1 MLFCFHTCR
10 FQLVLY
16 ICQMVFDTI
25 KYDVKLFQRY
35 DKINYYK
42 SPKLFENYY
51 NINYDTS
58 APCVV
63 MYLAS

>member
-1 MLFCFHTCR
+1 MLFRFHR

-16 ICQMVFDTI
+16 ICQVIFDTT
-25 KYDVKLFQRY
+25 KYDVKLFKDY
-35 DKINYYK
+35 DEINYYM

-51 NINYDTS
+51 NINYYILS
-58 APCVV
+58 PFVI